1 MENLINKLLDIFRTL
16 KSKESDGKGRK
27 GVLIGLALS
36 VAMIII
42 GLLSFRAWKNGKKM
56 AKLLHEKAVAEE
68 KEIQASADALIADS
82 EAKKKAAA
90 EQVELL
96 RQKILEINERLQE
109 TESIYEQSKETISE
123 IKTWEEFDRFTK

>member
-1 MENLINKLLDIFRTL
+1 MENVVNKLLDIFRTL
-16 KSKESDGKGRK
+16 KKDEDGKRRK
-27 GVLIGLALS
+27 GVFIGLALS

-68 KEIQASADALIADS
+68 KEIQASANALIADS
-82 EAKKKAAA
+82 EEKKKAAA

-96 RQKILEINERLQE
+96 RQKILKINERLQE

-123 IKTWEEFDRFTK
+123 IKSWEEFDRFTK

>member
-1 MENLINKLLDIFRTL
+1 MEELVNKLLDIFRAL
-16 KSKESDGKGRK
+16 KRDENGKSRK
-27 GVLIGLALS
+27 GVFIGLALS

-42 GLLSFRAWKNGKKM
+42 GLLSFRAWKTGKKM

-68 KEIQASADALIADS
+68 KEIQASANALIAES
-82 EAKKKAAA
+82 EEKKKAAA

-96 RQKILEINERLQE
+96 RQKILKINEQLQE
-109 TESIYEQSKETISE
+109 TESVYEQSKETIKE

>member
-1 MENLINKLLDIFRTL
+1 MENLVNKLLDIFRAL
-16 KSKESDGKGRK
+16 KKGEDGKRRK
-27 GVLIGLALS
+27 GVFIGLALS

-68 KEIQASADALIADS
+68 KEVQAAANALIADS
-82 EAKKKAAA
+82 EEKKKAAA
-90 EQVELL
+90 KQVELL
-96 RQKILEINERLQE
+96 RQKILKINEALKE
-109 TESIYEQSKETISE
+109 TESIYEQSKETITE

>member
-1 MENLINKLLDIFRTL
+1 MEELVNKLLDVFRAL
-16 KSKESDGKGRK
+16 KKDENGKRRK
-27 GVLIGLALS
+27 GVFIGLALS

-82 EAKKKAAA
+82 EEKKKAAA
-90 EQVELL
+90 AQAEAI
-96 RQKILEINERLQE
+96 RQKILKINEALQE
-109 TESIYEQSKETISE
+109 TESVYEQSKETIKE
-123 IKTWEEFDRFTK
+123 IKTWEEFDRFSK